1 MIATM
6 TRRVVKRIF
15 ILAACLAALSGC
27 SMLRLGYNHL
37 DIIAA
42 WTADDYFD
50 LEPAQRQEFL
60 KRFDRLHEWHRYEQL
75 PEYAAF
81 LGVMKARLQKGL
93 AWEDVLWFIEGAK
106 ERYRVIVKRSVDDA
120 ASLLLTVTPEQLHAL
135 QRRWD
140 KDNRRFVSEYRL
152 EAGPD
157 EQRRARLRRVL
168 SRIRDWTG
176 HLDHEQEQKISAMAN
191 ELPLIHGMRH
201 QDRLRRQREFLR
213 LMELRANREVF
224 AARLKHW
231 LLNWEEGREPEY
243 NRLFAEW
250 TEKQADFYVA
260 VDRMLA
266 PHQRPIAAQRIQNYI
281 EDFTR
286 LAERPGAHTA
296 AQR

>member
-1 MIATM
+1 MIVTM
-6 TRRVVKRIF
+6 MRRVVERIF
-15 ILAACLAALSGC
+15 ILAACLAALGGC
-27 SMLRLGYNHL
+27 SMLRLGYGQV
-37 DIIAA
+37 DIFAA
-42 WTADDYFD
+42 WTADQYFD
-50 LEPAQRQEFL
+50 LDHTQKQDFRA
-60 KRFDRLHEWHRYEQL
+60 RFDRLHEWHRYEQL

-81 LGVMKARLQKGL
+81 LGVMRARLQKGL

-106 ERYRVIVKRSVDDA
+106 QRYRVIVKRSVDDV

-201 QDRLRRQREFLR
+201 QDRLRRQREFLQ

-243 NRLFAEW
+243 NRLFTEW
-250 TEKQADFYVA
+250 TTRQADLYVA
-260 VDRMLA
+260 VDRMLT
-266 PHQRPIAAQRIQNYI
+266 QRQRAAAGQRLQNYI

-286 LAERPGAHTA
+286 LSERPGAHTA